1 MNKLKLIFITI
12 TTILVSFVTWYSFT
26 HDTII
31 EENKLDNINKYATIK
46 DIKYEKNK
54 VNIYLFWGDGCPHC
68 KEEYE
73 YIESINNKYGKYI
86 NLYGFEVWNNEE
98 NAKLLETI
106 SNKLDIKIG
115 GVPFTIIGDKYYSGF
130 GENTKKKIEK
140 TIKNEYKTAHDIM
153 KEK

>member
-1 MNKLKLIFITI
+1 MLSSLFSSIIVSWVKEYQVTKLTNMVVIVINI
-12 TTILVSFVTWYSFT
+12 SF
-26 HDTII
+26 
-31 EENKLDNINKYATIK
+31 
-46 DIKYEKNK
+46 
-54 VNIYLFWGDGCPHC
+54 
-68 KEEYE
+68 
-73 YIESINNKYGKYI
+73 

-153 KEK
+153 NEK